1 MLAVQLLHLTREFVL
16 LFLVLVFGLVDCGPA
31 VLTFL
36 KDLLVLLLLSQ
47 IVTLAVVLKHLVPV
61 AFVIVDG
68 GNLVVTFLLDG
79 DLILSFFV
87 VSFKLL
93 NPVTHQDLPLL
104 KLSSGRCLV
113 LLLRWLHGC
122 PQGVLSIEAGL
133 VRVIMKTIIGCAA
146 LVLRRPIRMR
156 KLRF

>member
-1 MLAVQLLHLTREFVL
+1 MNVLLLVLQVRTNRLLVDVVDRFYYVPLHFQLQLARLRPFFPVLAVQLLHLTREFVL
-16 LFLVLVFGLVDCGPA
+16 LFLVLVFGLVDCSPA

-47 IVTLAVVLKHLVPV
+47 IVALAVVLKHLVPV

-87 VSFKLL
+87 VSF
-93 NPVTHQDLPLL
+93 
-104 KLSSGRCLV
+104 
-113 LLLRWLHGC
+113 
-122 PQGVLSIEAGL
+122 
-133 VRVIMKTIIGCAA
+133 
-146 LVLRRPIRMR
+146 
-156 KLRF
+156 